1 MDVGSVPMELPPIVL
16 RATAGT
22 LMVTS
27 TPAGATVDVNGHRMT
42 QTTPATI
49 ALAAGAYR
57 VTVGK
62 DGKQATSNVDIRN
75 GAISYLKVTLQ

>member
-1 MDVGSVPMELPPIVL
+1 MM
-16 RATAGT
+16 
-22 LMVTS
+22 
-27 TPAGATVDVNGHRMT
+27 

-49 ALAAGAYR
+49 PLSAGAYR